1 MKRLFL
7 LLTLLCTYVTA
18 SAQEFII
25 NPWGSDQLECY
36 SVKKSAEGFT
46 VIYDSEQKVPFDKGY
61 CFQKIGESEN
71 GYYYIFEHEGKYY
84 GATRQELKFSENN
97 PEGVENPLSEK
108 IQRRSTAIGDFYGSS
123 AAITLIIL
131 LMAVAAVVALLYLK
145 LGTRALRPI
154 FLITIPAV
162 IMVIS
167 LIEVVGYLKF
177 GMDMFWWC
185 DYDRYG
191 FFGSLF
197 RVIPFMIVMVAQ
209 LYSIRIY
216 ERGLVINDSEDNA
229 EAPKKISVKP
239 AFISLAVCVPI
250 FLVVVFT
257 MAGLDLQGIW
267 MDIAG
272 IVAFLGSLGIGVL
285 ITLKRNIKAWGAIN
299 GLWVTIFTIVYCL
312 GCIVAGIGLIVLIF
326 KIIFQML
333 VVIGTLFILACIT
346 PRRRYVKNGRVYE
359 EY

>member
-1 MKRLFL
+1 
-7 LLTLLCTYVTA
+7 
-18 SAQEFII
+18 
-25 NPWGSDQLECY
+25 
-36 SVKKSAEGFT
+36 
-46 VIYDSEQKVPFDKGY
+46 
-61 CFQKIGESEN
+61 
-71 GYYYIFEHEGKYY
+71 
-84 GATRQELKFSENN
+84 
-97 PEGVENPLSEK
+97 
-108 IQRRSTAIGDFYGSS
+108 
-123 AAITLIIL
+123 
-131 LMAVAAVVALLYLK
+131 
-145 LGTRALRPI
+145 
-154 FLITIPAV
+154 
-162 IMVIS
+162 
-167 LIEVVGYLKF
+167 
-177 GMDMFWWC
+177 MDMFWWC

-197 RVIPFMIVMVAQ
+197 RVIPFMIVMVIQ
-209 LYSIRIY
+209 LYSIKLY
-216 ERGLVINDSEDNA
+216 ERGLIINDSEYDA
-229 EAPKKISVKP
+229 ESPKTISVKP

-272 IVAFLGSLGIGVL
+272 IVAFLGSLGIGVV
-285 ITLKRNIKAWGAIN
+285 ITLKRNIKAWGAAN